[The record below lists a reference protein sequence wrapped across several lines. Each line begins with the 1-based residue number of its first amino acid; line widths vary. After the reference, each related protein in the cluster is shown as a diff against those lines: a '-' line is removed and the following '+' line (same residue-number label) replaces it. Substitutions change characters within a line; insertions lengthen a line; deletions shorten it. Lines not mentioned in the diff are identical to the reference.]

1 LVGFLPLLFLL
12 FEEEESTFS
21 SMFALFPLLKLGDEI
36 RISINLFR
44 ALLNFIFSGTAGELG
59 IGSTMLTP
67 SELPK

>member
-1 LVGFLPLLFLL
+1 
-12 FEEEESTFS
+12 
-21 SMFALFPLLKLGDEI
+21 MFDYPLLKLGDEI

>member
-1 LVGFLPLLFLL
+1 MLFLL
-12 FEEEESTFS
+12 FEEEDCTFN
-21 SMFALFPLLKLGDEI
+21 SMFDYLLLKLGDEI